1 MVPYR
6 RDRRSLYTLSLPPV
20 VSRSVVRRE
29 VRATLVLAVP
39 LVLTQLVQMSMGF
52 MDVVMVGR
60 LGTDALAA
68 AVLGSTVY
76 FTLVLVCMGVIVAV
90 QPAVAQA
97 VGAGDDAAAGRAA
110 RQGLWLAVGL
120 GVPGMVLVGFAEP
133 VLVATGQ
140 AADTAALAA
149 RYLAAERWGLVPTL
163 LFTALRGLCEGAGR
177 PRPVLAAT
185 GLGLVLN
192 VTLNAVL
199 IYGLLGA
206 PALGLV
212 GAGWA
217 SSVATAV
224 MALALGLYVWRG
236 PLARYA
242 PFDGLGRPDGAGL
255 WALFRLGWPIGV
267 SFGLEAGLFTA
278 ATLLVGRMG
287 ETALAAHQ
295 IALNAASVSF
305 MVPLG
310 IGMAGG
316 IRVGQAAGAGDRA
329 AAVRAGWAAIGL
341 GASWM
346 LVPALVFWL
355 RPGLVVWVYAGS
367 QADAALAQSAVAL
380 LGIAAVF
387 QLFDGT
393 QTAAAGALRGLKDTR
408 APMLISAVAYWG
420 VGLGL
425 GAWLALGTGLGAPG
439 MWWGLTVGL
448 AAAAVLLTARFG
460 WLRGRT
466 VAGGTADADPAGFTP
481 H

>member
-1 MVPYR
+1 
-6 RDRRSLYTLSLPPV
+6 
-20 VSRSVVRRE
+20 E
-29 VRATLVLAVP
+29 
-39 LVLTQLVQMSMGF
+39 
-52 MDVVMVGR
+52 
-60 LGTDALAA
+60 
-68 AVLGSTVY
+68 GS
-76 FTLVLVCMGVIVAV
+76 GS
-90 QPAVAQA
+90 
-97 VGAGDDAAAGRAA
+97 
-110 RQGLWLAVGL
+110 
-120 GVPGMVLVGFAEP
+120 
-133 VLVATGQ
+133 
-140 AADTAALAA
+140 
-149 RYLAAERWGLVPTL
+149 
-163 LFTALRGLCEGAGR
+163 

-192 VTLNAVL
+192 VALNAVL

-217 SSVATAV
+217 SSLATAV
-224 MALALGLYVWRG
+224 MVVALGLYVWRG
-236 PLARYA
+236 PPARFRL
-242 PFDGLGRPDGAGL
+242 FDGVARPDWTGL
-255 WALFRLGWPIGV
+255 RGLFRLGWPIGI
-267 SFGLEAGLFTA
+267 SFGLESGLFTA

-316 IRVGQAAGAGDRA
+316 IRVGQAAGAGDPA
-329 AAVRAGWAAIGL
+329 AASRAGWAAIGL

-355 RPGLVVWVYAGS
+355 RPSLVVWVYAGRD
-367 QADAALAQSAVAL
+367 ADPALVQSAVAL

-408 APMLISAVAYWG
+408 APMFISAVAYWG

-425 GAWLALGTGLGAPG
+425 GAWFALGAGLGAPG
-439 MWWGLTVGL
+439 MWWGLTLGL
-448 AAAAVLLTARFG
+448 ASAAALLTARFG
-460 WLRGRT
+460 RLRGRT
-466 VAGGTADADPAGFTP
+466 VPGGGAPAFSP